1 MPLIVRP
8 QPDIDEPIDELDL
21 PPESRRLGAAGG
33 LDWYRIPEGATAPA
47 GTRAPTDAELNSAR
61 LDLPP
66 VRQLKASARR
76 RIEAEAG
83 DIHDIVADQA
93 RQIEALMALA
103 VRLGQVVLGGET
115 LDPDVQHRYLDR
127 IAPLAQA
134 LDNGSLTLRGDL
146 EDPDAMLARM
156 QARTDRINDIIAAEY
171 LPRRAEL
178 LN

>member
-1 MPLIVRP
+1 
-8 QPDIDEPIDELDL
+8 
-21 PPESRRLGAAGG
+21 
-33 LDWYRIPEGATAPA
+33 
-47 GTRAPTDAELNSAR
+47 
-61 LDLPP
+61 